1 MRHVVFILFFYCFF
15 SSCSFS
21 IWDRYESLI
30 QENPDSALTSLL
42 SIDPERIH
50 SSREKADYY
59 LLLSMNLDKCYI
71 DIASDSLITPAVSFY
86 AKHRPLR
93 KRMLAYYYLGRV
105 QSNAHELIEASLSFE
120 TAEQYALQIQDNHYL
135 GLIYQNLGDL
145 YNYTFDQEHMVEYSK
160 KALSAFQDSGEK
172 LYIDNARLE
181 LALAYNSNNQVEMS
195 EELFQDIISD
205 DSIDQ
210 SIKKWAYRSYARLL
224 ANKDSDFAQQ
234 ALSYFKKGDF
244 SSYFATDYGAM
255 ATSTFFTGDTVLSRR
270 YFSIADSLSKT
281 DTEKAA
287 LDFFRYRISHFEGN
301 DFLAVHYLEKSVTVQ
316 DSILRVLL
324 NQSVSA
330 ARSAYYKNEA
340 EKQLQRNRIQAGI
353 LVFVIACGI
362 LIILWL
368 VLRHRNR
375 IRNDMALIGEARQK
389 LEESYHERNLL
400 ANSIINH
407 QINELHLLTEEYYKS
422 DSPARREKYFRAFE
436 KRLDEFRRHDADLKG
451 LEQSVNQLKG
461 NAMKLLREEYPNE
474 TRHFYRM
481 CTLFFAGLP
490 YDMIHLL
497 TKSSIPTLKAGKS
510 HIRKQILSSNTPHQ
524 ELFLSLLD
532 SAEKKPAGRPKKD

>member
-1 MRHVVFILFFYCFF
+1 MNRLFTCLLLLTIFNSCNNIWNKYEPILRDY
-15 SSCSFS
+15 
-21 IWDRYESLI
+21 
-30 QENPDSALTSLL
+30 PDSTLALLTKIAPNIFL
-42 SIDPERIH
+42 
-50 SSREKADYY
+50 SSREKADYS
-59 LLLSMNLDKCYI
+59 LLLSMALDKCYI
-71 DIASDSLITPAVSFY
+71 DIVSDSLITPAVSYY
-86 AKHRPLR
+86 AKHKPLR

-105 QSNAHELIEASLSFE
+105 QSNANAITEASFSFE
-120 TAEQYALQIQDNHYL
+120 KAEGIAYRIQDYHYL
-135 GLIYQNLGDL
+135 GLINQQLGDL
-145 YNYTFDQEHMVEYSK
+145 YAFTYDREHLVFYYK
-160 KALSAFQDSGEK
+160 RALEWFEK
-172 LYIDNARLE
+172 DNNPLYIDNARIE
-181 LALAYNSNNQVEMS
+181 LAIAYNNNNQPEDS
-195 EELFQDIISD
+195 EALFQELLKH
-205 DSIDQ
+205 DSLN
-210 SIKKWAYRSYARLL
+210 SYLRGRVFLSYARKLSEQGQAHAHEALL
-224 ANKDSDFAQQ
+224 F
-234 ALSYFKKGDF
+234 FKKGDINT
-244 SSYFATDYGAM
+244 YGATDFGAM
-255 ATSTFFTGDTVLSRR
+255 AMSAALSGDTIACRHF
-270 YFSIADSLSKT
+270 FSIADSMAVTET
-281 DTEKAA
+281 DRVA
-287 LDFFRYRISHFEGN
+287 LDFFRYKVHHHLGN
-301 DFLAVHYLEKSVTVQ
+301 DSQAIRFLERSVTVQ

-340 EKQLQRNRIQAGI
+340 EKQLQRNRIQTGI

-436 KRLDEFRRHDADLKG
+436 KRLDEFRSHDADLKG